1 MGAVGVGGVAGACCG
16 FCRLSR
22 SLQVFLLCQEIY
34 RLFHGVCALMIY
46 CMWCKR
52 CIPAVVC
59 CVLALLGGHIGV
71 LGVPTPGASPPHPH
85 EGQ

>member
-34 RLFHGVCALMIY
+34 RLFHGVCTLMIY
-46 CMWCKR
+46 YMWGKR
-52 CIPAVVC
+52 CIPAMVC
-59 CVLALLGGHIGV
+59 CVLALLVGAGWGV
-71 LGVPTPGASPPHPH
+71 GCPHTWAVTT
-85 EGQ
+85 